1 MNDVAARLDDV
12 RRELADAARDSGR
25 DPAEVR
31 LVAVSKTKSAR
42 AIRDAYAASQ
52 RDFGENYVQEMQ
64 KKAAELADL
73 PDLRWHF
80 IGHLQRNKAKVVA
93 QIASAVH
100 TVDSE
105 RLAKELGKR
114 TAEAAAEGA
123 KARGP
128 SDARLRVFVEVNVGG
143 EAQKTGCAPAELA
156 AVLAAIE
163 SEPALSLVGL
173 MTVPPYTDDPADSR
187 APFDRL
193 ARLRDEHGGAAR
205 LPELSMGMTRDLRYA
220 VLAGATMV
228 RVGTG
233 IFGER
238 S

>member
-1 MNDVAARLDDV
+1 MTDVAARLDQV
-12 RRELADAARDSGR
+12 RRELADAARASGR
-25 DPAEVR
+25 DPTEVR

-42 AIRDAYAASQ
+42 AIRDAYDASQ

-80 IGHLQRNKAKVVA
+80 IGHLQRNKAKVVV

-114 TAEAAAEGA
+114 TAEATAEGA
-123 KARGP
+123 TARREP
-128 SDARLRVFVEVNVGG
+128 HARLRVFVEVNVGG
-143 EAQKTGCAPAELA
+143 EAQKSGCAPGELG

-205 LPELSMGMTRDLRYA
+205 LPELSMGMTRDLKYA
-220 VLAGATMV
+220 VLAGATIV